1 MHKKSTTQEKLK
13 RIHSDSRA
21 PPAICSF
28 NFIWWVCYWCRLL
41 PSAGLTYRCR
51 WAMKGIWSLL
61 ANTVSTLKRPVTHH
75 VVQVIK
81 SIQEKFALV
90 LRQSH
95 VLQPIAN
102 GLVQQPAGSACWQ
115 GEALQQ
121 GETFEAVAAALW
133 RGDVA
138 LPHHPRPTEPSA
150 PATGRGGRQ
159 RPPWTGGQL
168 PQGGG
173 GWTTLAQDRFQG
185 RWCQGWWGQ

>member
-1 MHKKSTTQEKLK
+1 MHRWFVNVQEKSTIQEKQE
-13 RIHSDSRA
+13 RIHSDCRA
-21 PPAICSF
+21 IPAICSF
-28 NFIWWVCYWCRLL
+28 NFIWGVCYWCHELDKHTCVEGKKL
-41 PSAGLTYRCR
+41 MSYEGEPL
-51 WAMKGIWSLL
+51 
-61 ANTVSTLKRPVTHH
+61 THH

-81 SIQEKFALV
+81 SIQKKFALV

-121 GETFEAVAAALW
+121 GETFETVAAALW

-150 PATGRGGRQ
+150 PATGTGGRQ
-159 RPPWTGGQL
+159 CPPWTGGQL
-168 PQGGG
+168 PQSGG

-185 RWCQGWWGQ
+185 PWCQGWWGQ